1 MSQSEKQF
9 TNVLDTFDHV
19 VVLMLENRS
28 FDNLLGYLYSQK
40 YPVPPGQQ
48 FEGVDGKNISNP
60 IPHSWQFKDGN
71 GTPVT
76 EVPVARIEDINL
88 TRFSPPYPD
97 PGEDYP
103 HVNTQIFNPDNPLA
117 YNQPSY
123 NLPSPVPAPAM
134 NGFVTDYIQNYV
146 MSEFPGDPTPSP
158 EAFYHTYKYIMESY
172 DPADLSVLSGLA
184 REFAVFDHWFCSVP
198 SETICNRN
206 FWHAGTSWGHVINP
220 GPADDPYD
228 QDNRPNTDAWLED
241 TFGETLFSQL
251 AWSDIGW
258 KIYSDNKVPLS
269 AEMNLS
275 LPVTPLLHLLN
286 FFPLFELDRPDL
298 FNTMQAFKNDC
309 ANGQL
314 PAYSFIEPNFFNPH
328 NDMHPSTP
336 GELVDGGPQKIS
348 PVLLGEALV
357 WEIYNAIFTS
367 PHHWDNTLLVITFDE
382 HGGCH
387 DHVSPPGQYGDHAV
401 APAEIATPPDLSG
414 YTKCRQI
421 AYDFFRFFFRS
432 KWLDWIRRFRSEG
445 PYDSRSAGRGF
456 WKFICGSPYT
466 QWDGFDFNR
475 LGVRVPMIMVSPYI
489 KKNTIINTPM
499 SHTSFLRTMR
509 EKWGLCSLSAR
520 EGASPFF
527 HDSGLLQPTLQRKD
541 MSDMPVLAAPLVPPD
556 HTDYSK
562 AVLTALAKAIMGLIK
577 DLWCKAFPTDCPA
590 MEMETHEDAA
600 AFLRHAIPRA
610 KLQLGR
616 PDALTGQINEQ
627 DGVLLLQAIAKE
639 LKKKNKLW

>member
-1 MSQSEKQF
+1 MSQSDKQF

-48 FEGVDGKNISNP
+48 FEGVDGKNICNP
-60 IPHSWQFKDGN
+60 IPPGWQFTDEN
-71 GTPVT
+71 GKRVT
-76 EVPVARIEDINL
+76 EVPVARIEDIDL

-117 YNQPSY
+117 YNQPPY
-123 NLPSPVPAPAM
+123 NLPSPVTVPAM
-134 NGFVTDYIQNYV
+134 NGFVSDYILNYTHT
-146 MSEFPGDPTPSP
+146 EFPNRPTPSP
-158 EAFYHTYKYIMESY
+158 EGFYDYYKYIMESY

-220 GPADDPYD
+220 GPADDPGD
-228 QDNRPNTDAWLED
+228 QSNRPNTDAWLAD
-241 TFGETLFSQL
+241 TVGETLFSQL

-258 KIYSDNKVPLS
+258 KIYSDNRVPLS
-269 AEMNLS
+269 AKTNLS

-286 FFPLFELDRPDL
+286 FVPLFELDRPDL
-298 FNTMQAFKNDC
+298 FNTMEAFKNDC
-309 ANGQL
+309 ANGRL

-336 GELVDGGPQKIS
+336 GELVDGGPQKVS

-357 WEIYNAIFTS
+357 LEIYNAIFTS

-387 DHVSPPGQYGDHAV
+387 DHVSPPGQYGDHV
-401 APAEIATPPDLSG
+401 VQPAGIATPPDLSG
-414 YTKCRQI
+414 FTRCREI
-421 AYDFFRFFFRS
+421 AYRYFRFLSRPK
-432 KWLDWIRRFRSEG
+432 KWLDWIRKLPSEG
-445 PYDSRSAGRGF
+445 PSDSGIARRGF
-456 WKFICGSPYT
+456 WKAICGYT
-466 QWDGFDFNR
+466 QWDDFDFRR
-475 LGVRVPMIMVSPYI
+475 LGLRVPMIMVSPYI
-489 KKNTIINTPM
+489 QQNTIINTPM

-520 EGASPFF
+520 EDASPCF
-527 HDSGLLQPTLQRKD
+527 HDSGLLWPTLQRRQ
-541 MSDMPVLAAPLVPPD
+541 MSDMPVLLALLVPPD
-556 HTDYSK
+556 NTDYSK
-562 AVLTALAKAIMGLIK
+562 AVMSALAKAIMKLIQ
-577 DLWCKAFPTDCPA
+577 DLWCKAFPADCPA

-600 AFLRHAIPRA
+600 TFLSFAIPKA
-610 KLQLGR
+610 KLRLGR
-616 PDALTGQINEQ
+616 PDALGPIEEQ
-627 DGVLLLQAIAKE
+627 DGVLLLQAIAE
-639 LKKKNKLW
+639 QLKNKKPR